1 MKDLYIFLDKYDSF
15 RKILNNFFEIKEYNY
30 EPRIHNG
37 NTKWEFIE
45 YPQKYKKYRRLLAY
59 SKPYTPHHSSYYFN
73 IYCKKIDLNNQFDK
87 DFIEMVKKC
96 ETQIN
101 NTEEN
106 KDLKILDGEFD
117 GNYANSMELD
127 TISNKS
133 FLNVKFIF
141 QLFHFNWKYFYFI
154 EKKNSNNKNNYNTNF
169 ELVKYDSTTLCN
181 LSKDELDEKYKNLI
195 DPDVE
200 IIEEFISHNKPMY
213 MFMMPED
220 ITTFKHAFKH
230 TYGYYYGVE
239 EVWAISD
246 NYLYYIDCNLHYND
260 NSDEHL
266 F

>member
-30 EPRIHNG
+30 EPRIYNG

-133 FLNVKFIF
+133 FLSGPSPTIRSLK
-141 QLFHFNWKYFYFI
+141 
-154 EKKNSNNKNNYNTNF
+154 S
-169 ELVKYDSTTLCN
+169 
-181 LSKDELDEKYKNLI
+181 NLI
-195 DPDVE
+195 
-200 IIEEFISHNKPMY
+200 
-213 MFMMPED
+213 
-220 ITTFKHAFKH
+220 A
-230 TYGYYYGVE
+230 
-239 EVWAISD
+239 
-246 NYLYYIDCNLHYND
+246 
-260 NSDEHL
+260 
-266 F
+266 